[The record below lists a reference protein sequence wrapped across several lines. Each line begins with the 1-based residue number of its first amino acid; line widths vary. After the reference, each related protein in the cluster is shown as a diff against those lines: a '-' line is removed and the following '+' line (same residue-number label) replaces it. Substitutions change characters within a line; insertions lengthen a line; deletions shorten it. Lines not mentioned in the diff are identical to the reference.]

1 MHNIV
6 DIRNRIKSI
15 RDTAQ
20 ITKAMQ
26 LISVAKMRKANEK
39 FAQNDR
45 YYRRIKSTIKDI
57 FSHMGN
63 EKIEH
68 PYLQHR
74 EGNRIVFIV
83 IASDAG
89 LAGEYNHRVLKFAQS
104 EIAKAGK
111 DSKIVVIGHM
121 AEEYFTAQGYQIIN
135 SYVYCSQNPTIDD
148 VRRISTLAIDFYDA
162 GEADEVRI
170 IYTRHVNNLNVALS
184 ERVVPIHK
192 SDFETAT
199 PVKEYKETLTFEP
212 SPIEVFNIL
221 VPQYVLGVIF
231 NALIESVR
239 CEHSERMVAMNNA
252 TNNANDM
259 IDTLELEYHRARQAQ
274 ITAELSEISSYQ
286 RAKTDKVPYEKV
298 DVRIARQNKN

>member
-1 MHNIV
+1 MQNIV
-6 DIRNRIKSI
+6 DIKNRIKSI
-15 RDTAQ
+15 KDTAQ

-39 FAQNDR
+39 FIQNDR

-68 PYLQHR
+68 PYLLHR
-74 EGNRIVFIV
+74 EGSRTVFIV

-89 LAGEYNHRVLKFAQS
+89 LAGEYNHRVLKFAQQ
-104 EIAKAGK
+104 EIDAAGK
-111 DSKIVVIGHM
+111 GSKIVAIGHM
-121 AEEYFTAQGYQIIN
+121 AEEYFGTRGYERIDA
-135 SYVYCSQNPTIDD
+135 YVYCSQNPTIDD
-148 VRRISTLAIDFYDA
+148 VRRISTVAVDLYDA
-162 GEADEVRI
+162 GEVDEVRLV
-170 IYTRHVNNLNVALS
+170 YTRHINNQNVARS
-184 ERVVPIHK
+184 ERVVPIQK

-199 PVKEYKETLTFEP
+199 AVKEYKEILTFEP

-221 VPQYVLGVIF
+221 VPQYVLGMIF

-259 IDTLELEYHRARQAQ
+259 IDTLELDYHRARQAQ

-286 RAKTDKVPYEKV
+286 RTKTDKVPYDKV

>member
-1 MHNIV
+1 MQNIAN
-6 DIRNRIKSI
+6 IKNRMKSI

-57 FSHMGN
+57 FSHMGG
-63 EKIEH
+63 EKIDH

-74 EGNRIVFIV
+74 DGSRAVFIV

-89 LAGEYNHRVLKFAQS
+89 LAGDYNHRVLKFAEE
-104 EIAKAGK
+104 EIKKAGAG
-111 DSKIVVIGHM
+111 SKVIAIGHM
-121 AEEYFTAQGYQIIN
+121 AEEFFFARGYEIIN
-135 SYVYCSQNPTIDD
+135 DYVYCSQNPTLDD
-148 VRRISTLAIDFYDA
+148 VRRISTLAVDLYDA
-162 GEADEVRI
+162 GDVDEVRI
-170 IYTRHVNNLNVALS
+170 IYTRHISSQNAAQS
-184 ERVVPIHK
+184 ERVVPIQK

-199 PVKEYKETLTFEP
+199 AVKEYKETLTFEP

-221 VPQYVLGVIF
+221 VPQYVLGMIF
-231 NALIESVR
+231 NALMESVR
-239 CEHSERMVAMNNA
+239 CEHSERMVAMSNA

-259 IDTLELEYHRARQAQ
+259 LDKLELDYHRARQAQ
-274 ITAELSEISSYQ
+274 ITAEVAEISAYQ
-286 RAKTDKVPYEKV
+286 RAKTD
-298 DVRIARQNKN
+298 